1 MKKKNFT
8 LSVGL
13 FIGLFVFAGIGKVQG
28 SSIVIEAKDFEN
40 KSAAI
45 VDEGT
50 HISGIVPWEWVSFNA
65 ITIATAGD
73 YLIEYEVASVG
84 GGGVFQLE
92 QGGVG
97 TVFGTATIPETG
109 AADVW
114 QVASHVVTLPAGEVA
129 FGVKGIGDNWNAWGL
144 KSITISEAGAI
155 EAPEYITI
163 EAENFT
169 GKDGDVVNEGT
180 YLSNIAPWR
189 WISFDNIS
197 IPETGTYLV
206 EYRVA
211 CAGGGDYL
219 NLEQGGTSNVHGS
232 IDIPDTGGN
241 DQWEIIS
248 HTVELTA
255 GIQNFGIKGMGDAWN
270 SWSLDWFRF
279 SLADGTVSSSN
290 GAKLGVSGVA
300 VYPVPASSGE
310 LKMDISLESAS
321 DIRLS
326 VFDISGAEVA
336 VVFAGHLSAGNY
348 SFGLVGNLNT
358 GVYFLRLHTGGDQ
371 KVARFVIK

>member
-13 FIGLFVFAGIGKVQG
+13 LIGFFVSAGIGEVQG
-28 SSIVIEAKDFEN
+28 NPIVIEAKDYEN
-40 KSAAI
+40 KSGAI
-45 VDEGT
+45 VDEVT
-50 HISGIVPWEWVSFNA
+50 HLSGIVPWEWVSFNA
-65 ITIATAGD
+65 ITIATEGD

-97 TVFGTATIPETG
+97 TVFGTATIPATG
-109 AADVW
+109 ADDIW

-144 KSITISEAGAI
+144 KSITISEAGAV
-155 EAPEYITI
+155 EEPEFITI
-163 EAENFT
+163 EAEDFS
-169 GKDGDVVNEGT
+169 GKDGDVTDEGT

-189 WISFDNIS
+189 WISFDNVS

-219 NLEQGGTSNVHGS
+219 NLEEGGTPNVHGS

-241 DQWEIIS
+241 DQWEVIS
-248 HTVELTA
+248 HIVELTE
-255 GIQNFGIKGMGDAWN
+255 GIQNFGIKGMGDA
-270 SWSLDWFRF
+270 
-279 SLADGTVSSSN
+279 GMH
-290 GAKLGVSGVA
+290 GVSTGSDSRRLTEP
-300 VYPVPASSGE
+300 YLLLMVPA
-310 LKMDISLESAS
+310 
-321 DIRLS
+321 
-326 VFDISGAEVA
+326 
-336 VVFAGHLSAGNY
+336 
-348 SFGLVGNLNT
+348 
-358 GVYFLRLHTGGDQ
+358 
-371 KVARFVIK
+371 